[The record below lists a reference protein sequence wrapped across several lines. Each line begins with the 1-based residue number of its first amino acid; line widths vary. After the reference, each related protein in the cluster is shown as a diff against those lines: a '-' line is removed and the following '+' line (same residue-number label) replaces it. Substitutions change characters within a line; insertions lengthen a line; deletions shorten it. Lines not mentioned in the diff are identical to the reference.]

1 MTYEELRHSSSG
13 SKPRTKELLGG
24 FKTFAASEMQAEIV
38 KPRKNSGAS
47 YSSSSKEST
56 PSKASRTESKQ
67 PSFHSMGAA
76 FLDNDEQLPACAG
89 EIKVLVQVKH
99 QKNFL
104 KLIKHIIQQVVMEQH
119 LY

>member
-1 MTYEELRHSSSG
+1 MTYEELKHSSSG
-13 SKPRTKELLGG
+13 SKPKTKELLGG

-47 YSSSSKEST
+47 YSSSSAST
-56 PSKASRTESKQ
+56 PSKVSSGRKQ
-67 PSFHSMGAA
+67 PDDSYHSMGAS
-76 FLDNDEQLPACAG
+76 FVDPDQQLPACAG
-89 EIKVLVQVKH
+89 DIKVLVQVKH

-104 KLIKHIIQQVVMEQH
+104 KLIKNIIQQVVMEQH